1 MPKSEPDKAQAPIAC
16 EVCLKEIPP
25 SVDQSLEGPDYVY
38 HYCGL
43 ECYEEWRRQM
53 ERAKAGDEEPGAG
66 P

>member
-1 MPKSEPDKAQAPIAC
+1 MAKSQQGEVQVPIAC

-25 SVDQSLEGPDYVY
+25 SVDQSLEGPDYIY

-43 ECYEEWRRQM
+43 ECYEEWRRQR
-53 ERAKAGDEEPGAG
+53 EQAEAAEPAQAH